1 MIYRILSVVGAGAI
15 VSSVIKKGGE
25 KVADNIT
32 VSVGTPIIDKS
43 LFTNG
48 SINLKLPISIENK
61 NIIPIGVSSFSGVV
75 SYGAV
80 TLSNVSL
87 PTGFYINPN
96 DSDTITLNIAIPI
109 QKVLNDLSN
118 VVSSGN
124 LFNAL
129 LNKIYLNGSINM
141 KYNGV
146 NLSIPIESVEI
157 PII

>member
-15 VSSVIKKGGE
+15 LSSVIKKGGE
-25 KVADNIT
+25 KVANNIT
-32 VSVGTPIIDKS
+32 VSVGTPIIDKA

-75 SYGAV
+75 SYGTV

-87 PTGFYINPN
+87 PTGFFIEAES
-96 DSDTITLNIAIPI
+96 SDTITLNINIPI
-109 QKVLNDLSN
+109 QKVLNDLN
-118 VVSSGN
+118 NIVSSGN

-157 PII
+157 PIL